1 MHPCHPL
8 PRLSCLLLV
17 VAALPLLPA
26 PGRAQVPHPGRR
38 IVDDMV
44 IRRSVQLRPGVY
56 RIRDVAGDGVI
67 QIRGDDIT
75 LDGTGVTLIG
85 EDFQGIGL
93 VMNGHKNLTL
103 QNFHIRGFRY
113 GIRIENASQVVI
125 HSSDISGNFKD
136 TTTTFLHIRAGGRY
150 GGGILFRNVHD
161 SLVAH
166 NVLTDQS
173 TGLEMIGSDDNRV
186 LDNTTSSG
194 PEGNETGQNSCW
206 GVRLD
211 GSSRN
216 LVRGTLADFVDRR
229 RYGLR
234 SGDSAGILL
243 VNGSHDN
250 RIVSNS
256 MTHSGDGFFLG
267 NGCEVASHRNYVWG
281 NDGSHSPHNAFE
293 STFSDGNVFERN
305 RADASDYGFW
315 LGYSYN
321 SRLAR
326 NQIVGNRSAGV
337 AIEQG
342 HDNEIVFNRMEHN
355 PFDVRLWG
363 PRVCSGAD
371 NCGQPCPS
379 SGYRIRGNAI
389 TRSPR
394 GFLVQETESIEV
406 TRNLVTEL
414 RRGLEVG
421 NDSSQ
426 IVFTHNVLASVD
438 PLDSADNLAFGRAAK
453 AMPDNGTAGQAVD
466 GVVYDVASSW
476 APAELGNG
484 DYWQVDLGSQVT
496 VAEVVIF
503 PFFGNLHD
511 FPYQYH
517 VDLSATGEF
526 LGEQVRLATE
536 THRVHRPLVVH
547 SFFPQQGRYL
557 RLVSDEPQP
566 RLYVRMSELA
576 VYSDTGHYPQPFEYA
591 IYNGLPADLPARRND
606 WGTTAAADIEA
617 LVFDHDDDPAVG
629 QVVFQPPLAGSLSDP
644 AIERGPGIGDWS
656 TTGSLPQPLAA
667 PFLDRGRQLVFHDR
681 WVYLVGGHGAGEPR
695 LTEVYRAAVLPDGSL
710 GPWTATTPI
719 PQPIYDHVVVRSQ
732 GRLYLLAG
740 AAGDTAVLTAA
751 IGPDGSLGAWTP
763 TSPLLPSRQSFA
775 AVAWGPYVYA
785 TGGNSGGTRDFVQRA
800 TVQAAGTL
808 GPWVSLDPLPE
819 PIQGHALVAYGG
831 FLYVLAPGGKVYRA
845 PVRNGGAL
853 GQWRASSPLPVTL
866 AAPAAFEHGGRLY
879 AVDGATT
886 GVYHAEVLPDGRL
899 GSWHSTSALP
909 TALRARQVGAYG
921 DHVYALGGFDGTS
934 FYATSLVARLDV
946 PAGCDGGEVLVAAF
960 REGPDAVSS
969 TLDYQGL
976 ATLTVS
982 GVGQASGS
990 DFSDAFYVF
999 ATGDGEPIETPWHAS
1014 VAYNWVLA
1022 INGQHVEAFTPDG
1035 TLPAYRPDHRY
1046 TFSIR
1051 APAGPLHFGV
1061 ADLAVG
1067 DNTGFYEIGLC
1078 GGTPPA
1084 PTKTPRPTKRLGSP
1098 SKERKVRPDARERP

>member
-1 MHPCHPL
+1 MHLWHPIQ
-8 PRLSCLLLV
+8 RVLSLLLV
-17 VAALPLLPA
+17 VSALPLVPA
-26 PGRAQVPHPGRR
+26 TGRAQVARPGRR

-56 RIRDVAGDGVI
+56 HIRDVTGDGVI

-93 VMNGHKNLTL
+93 AMNGHKNLTL
-103 QNFHIRGFRY
+103 RNFHIRGFRY
-113 GIRIENASQVVI
+113 GIQIENASQVVI
-125 HSSDISGNFKD
+125 RNSDISGNFKD
-136 TTTTFLHIRAGGRY
+136 TSTSFLHIRDGGLY

-166 NVLTDQS
+166 NVLTHQS

-194 PEGNETGQNSCW
+194 PEGNETAQNSCW

-216 LVRGTLADFVDRR
+216 LVRGNVADFVDRR
-229 RYGLR
+229 RYGLV

-293 STFSDGNVFERN
+293 STFSDSNVFERN

-321 SRLAR
+321 SRVAR
-326 NQIVGNRSAGV
+326 NQIVGNLSAGV
-337 AIEQG
+337 ASEQG
-342 HDNEIVFNRMEHN
+342 HDNEMVFNLMEQN
-355 PFDVRLWG
+355 PFGVRLWG

-379 SGYRIRGNAI
+379 RGYRMAGNSIAQGPKGI
-389 TRSPR
+389 LATETDSVEIVRNVIAQHWR
-394 GFLVQETESIEV
+394 GFEAA
-406 TRNLVTEL
+406 NL
-414 RRGLEVG
+414 
-421 NDSSQ
+421 SSG
-426 IVFTHNVLASVD
+426 IGFTHNVLVCD
-438 PLDSADNLAFGRAAK
+438 NPLDDPENLAFGRTATS
-453 AMPDNGTAGQAVD
+453 MPDNGTAGRAVD
-466 GVVYDVASSW
+466 GVVYDLASSW
-476 APAELGNG
+476 VPPTLGSG

-496 VAEVVIF
+496 VAEVAIF

-517 VDLSATGEF
+517 LDLSATGAF
-526 LGEQVRLATE
+526 LGDEIRLATE
-536 THRVHRPLVVH
+536 TDRIRVPIAVH
-547 SFFPQQGRYL
+547 SFPPQVGRYL
-557 RLVSDEPQP
+557 RLVSDEAMP
-566 RLYVRMSELA
+566 RPWIQMMELA
-576 VYSDTGHYPQPFEYA
+576 VYSHPGHYPHPCVYS
-591 IYNGLPADLPARRND
+591 IYNGLTADLPAPRND
-606 WGTTAAADIEA
+606 WGTTRATDIEA
-617 LVFDHDDDPAVG
+617 VVFDHDDDPAVG
-629 QVVFQPPLAGSLSDP
+629 QVVFQPPLAGSPSDP
-644 AIERGPGIGDWS
+644 TIERGPEIGAWS
-656 TTGSLPQPLAA
+656 TTRSLPQPSSA
-667 PFLDRGRQLVFHDR
+667 PFLDRGRQLVLHDR
-681 WVYLVGGHGAGEPR
+681 WLYLVGGHGAGEPR
-695 LTEVYRAAVLPDGSL
+695 LTEVHRAAVLPDGSL

-719 PQPIYDHVVVRSQ
+719 PQPVYDHVVVHSG

-740 AAGDTAVLTAA
+740 AAGDTAVFTAA

-763 TSPLLPSRQSFA
+763 TTSLLPSRQSFA
-775 AVAWGPYVYA
+775 AVAWGSHVYA

-800 TVQAAGTL
+800 TVQSDGTL
-808 GPWVSLDPLPE
+808 GPWISLDPLPE
-819 PIQGHALVAYGG
+819 PIQGHAMVAYGG

-845 PVRNGGAL
+845 PVEDGGAL
-853 GQWRASSPLPVTL
+853 GQWRATSPLPASL
-866 AAPAAFEHGGRLY
+866 AGPAAFEHGGRLY
-879 AVDGATT
+879 AVDGTST
-886 GVYHAEVLPDGRL
+886 GVYHAEVLPDGQL
-899 GSWHSTSALP
+899 GSWQTTTGLP
-909 TALRARQVGAYG
+909 TALRARRVGAYG

-934 FYATSLVARLDV
+934 FYDTSLVARLDV

-960 REGPDAVSS
+960 QNGPDAASS
-969 TLDYQGL
+969 TLDYQGF

-982 GVGQASGS
+982 GVGQASAG

-999 ATGDGEPIETPWHAS
+999 ATADGKPIELPWHSSAP
-1014 VAYNWVLA
+1014 YNWVLA
-1022 INGQHVEAFTPDG
+1022 INGQHVETFTPDG
-1035 TLPAYRPDHRY
+1035 TIPAYRPDHRY
-1046 TFSIR
+1046 TVSIR

-1061 ADLAVG
+1061 ADVGVG

-1078 GGTPPA
+1078 GGTPPE
-1084 PTKTPRPTKRLGSP
+1084 PTPQSTSAP
-1098 SKERKVRPDARERP
+1098 SKPGRRSPRRAPPDGGGL